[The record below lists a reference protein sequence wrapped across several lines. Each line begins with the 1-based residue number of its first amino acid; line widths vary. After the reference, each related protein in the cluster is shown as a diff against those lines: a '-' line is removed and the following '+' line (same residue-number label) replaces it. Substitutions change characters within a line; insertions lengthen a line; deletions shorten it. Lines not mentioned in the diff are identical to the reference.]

1 MVESGDH
8 RGFFQLCDCMASG
21 KAPGGAGEL
30 SLLKFFGNLSSE
42 CLCIGQTGL
51 PNQGLCQ
58 QWGSENFGPW
68 LPQTRATAGRGMRS
82 RPKSA
87 A

>member
-1 MVESGDH
+1 MVELGDH
-8 RGFFQLCDCMASG
+8 RGFFQLCDSMASG
-21 KAPGGAGEL
+21 KVPGGAGEL

-42 CLCIGQTGL
+42 CLCVGRICL

-58 QWGSENFGPW
+58 QWWSENFGPR
-68 LPQTRATAGRGMRS
+68 LPRIHATAGHGMRS
-82 RPKSA
+82 GPESA